1 MQRTLRT
8 GGWRCAEGKPKPL
21 EARLSC
27 QPAGA
32 GLCDKD
38 AGKGRTLDE
47 MIALLVA
54 RRNGLDRWITE
65 QMAAGEDLDYLTFL
79 QLISRTTYKI
89 ARLIKDRELSRDDT
103 DLVAQLFE
111 GLPNVE
117 SAEPE
122 PEA

>member
-1 MQRTLRT
+1 
-8 GGWRCAEGKPKPL
+8 
-21 EARLSC
+21 
-27 QPAGA
+27 
-32 GLCDKD
+32 
-38 AGKGRTLDE
+38 